1 MADTDSNDF
10 PPLRYGLL
18 HDLVGHL
25 LRHAYNRAYAAFETV
40 FEGEGLTPLQF
51 MIFEL
56 VQQNPGVSHSDIA
69 RAMGTA
75 PSVVTTTMK
84 PLLSEGRIRRAT
96 PDGDSRQR
104 IYEPTPEG
112 LAWFA
117 RIRPLIARSEDRL
130 TAALGAEQRSELVHM
145 LRLLLDIEQDRDPGP
160 GASGQRAPG

>member
-1 MADTDSNDF
+1 MADPAPPEF

-18 HDLVGHL
+18 HGLVGHL
-25 LRHAYNRAYAAFETV
+25 LRHAYNRAFSAFETV
-40 FEGEGLTPLQF
+40 FQDEGISPLQF

-84 PLLSEGRIRRAT
+84 PMLADGRIRRT
-96 PDGDSRQR
+96 PRAGDTRQR
-104 IYEPTPEG
+104 IYEASPEG

-117 RIRPLIARSEDRL
+117 RIRPDIARSEDQL
-130 TAALGAEQRSELVHM
+130 TDALSPAERAEL
-145 LRLLLDIEQDRDPGP
+145 LRILRRLLVIASSPEDRTC
-160 GASGQRAPG
+160 